1 MSRRA
6 LRENLR
12 GAAVQSTLGHG
23 SQLLVCRFFLVE
35 VLLKQGR
42 AIVAAQLFR
51 PCDQRAVARDLIV
64 LDGLRRSDER
74 GIEDRLV
81 LDFAGDLFGLVDDA
95 VDGGAIHHPW
105 LLWMHLAD
113 RFPP

>member
-6 LRENLR
+6 VPENLR
-12 GAAVQSTLGHG
+12 GATVHLTLGHG
-23 SQLLVCRFFLVE
+23 GQLLVGRFFRAE

-42 AIVAAQLFR
+42 AFVAAHLFR
-51 PCDQRAVARDLIV
+51 PRDQRAVARDLIV

-81 LDFAGDLFGLVDDA
+81 LALAGALFSLVDDA
-95 VDGGAIHHPW
+95 VDGGTTPHPCP
-105 LLWMHLAD
+105 L
-113 RFPP
+113 P